1 MPPASP
7 LSDEDLLAAL
17 RAEQTGAF
25 EEVVK
30 RFGARVLN
38 TCLGLVPQ
46 RADAEDLTQEVF
58 VEVYTQLAT
67 FRGEARLSTW
77 VYRIAVNKCLEWQR
91 HRKRQKR
98 FAFLTSLFST
108 SGEQEGELRHD
119 PPDDNHPGVLA
130 ERQEQA
136 AILRQAVAR
145 LPERQQAAF
154 TLFHLEGLPQSE
166 IAEALELSTGA
177 VESLLH
183 RAKTALRPQ
192 LGAYYREFVAD

>member
-1 MPPASP
+1 MPPPTP

-17 RAEQTGAF
+17 RAGQAGAF
-25 EEVVK
+25 EQLVK
-30 RFGARVLN
+30 QYGARVLN

-58 VEVYTQLAT
+58 VEVYTQLAS
-67 FRGEARLSTW
+67 FRGEAKLSTW

-98 FAFLTSLFST
+98 FAFITSLFGADSNEPT
-108 SGEQEGELRHD
+108 HD
-119 PPDDNHPGVLA
+119 PPDYEHPGVLA
-130 ERQEQA
+130 ERREQA
-136 AILRQAVAR
+136 ALLLQAVAR

-154 TLFHLEGLPQSE
+154 TLFHLEGLPHSE
-166 IAEALELSTGA
+166 IAAALELSTGA

-183 RAKTALRPQ
+183 RAKGTLRQQ
-192 LGAYYREFVAD
+192 LGAYYRDFVAG

>member
-1 MPPASP
+1 MPASSP

-17 RAEQTGAF
+17 RAGSAGAF
-25 EEVVK
+25 EQVVQ
-30 RFGARVLN
+30 RYGARVLN

-67 FRGEARLSTW
+67 FRGEAKLSTW

-98 FAFLTSLFST
+98 FAFLTSLF
-108 SGEQEGELRHD
+108 GGDNEDELIHD
-119 PPDDNHPGVLA
+119 PPDYEHPGVLA
-130 ERQEQA
+130 ERREQA
-136 AILRQAVAR
+136 AVLRQAVAR

-154 TLFHLEGLPQSE
+154 TLFHLEGLPHRK
-166 IAEALELSTGA
+166 LPPPW
-177 VESLLH
+177 SLAR
-183 RAKTALRPQ
+183 RAP
-192 LGAYYREFVAD
+192 

>member
-1 MPPASP
+1 MRAASL

-17 RAEQTGAF
+17 QAAEAGAF
-25 EEVVK
+25 EEVV
-30 RFGARVLN
+30 RRYGARVLN

-58 VEVYTQLAT
+58 VEVYTQLAG

-98 FAFLTSLFST
+98 FAFLTSLF
-108 SGEQEGELRHD
+108 GA
-119 PPDDNHPGVLA
+119 DDNEPTHDLPDYEHPGVLA
-130 ERQEQA
+130 ERREQA
-136 AILRQAVAR
+136 AILLRAVAR

-154 TLFHLEGLPQSE
+154 TLFHMQSLSHSE
-166 IAEALELSTGA
+166 IAAALELSVGA

-183 RAKTALRPQ
+183 RAKTALRQQ
-192 LGAYYREFVAD
+192 LGAYYRNNMPD